1 MCKKEICLKYLYRY
15 PILNVVIILGITL
28 FFLLQIPQLQMD
40 NDTLNF
46 VPNDDP
52 ALVAIEKLE
61 EQYGSYL
68 IMDLVIINPYGSLL
82 DSRGLKIIDDIT
94 EVLDKLEGLEE
105 VQSLTNTDYINNVHG
120 ILRGIPISEGPAGRF
135 LTGEEI
141 RQRLN
146 SWDMY
151 NLVLLSKDE
160 HSTQIGIT
168 LEADM
173 EVEAREKIYNEV
185 KTIASEMIPSSYTF
199 YLAGLPATTIQ
210 ISHNIK
216 KDLVLLIPFVVILV
230 LIILYLSF
238 RRPGGVVLP
247 ILNVTISTIWTL
259 GMMAFTNTPMT
270 ILSSIIP
277 VLMIAVGSA
286 YGIHLISHYYDEL
299 DRANPGNRE
308 NHLGIVWHTVKIAGT
323 PIVMAGL
330 TTMAGFGSLAVSSVL
345 PMKSFGI
352 FTSFGVASALVVAM
366 ILIPSLLL
374 LNPGKPNQNKTSENQ
389 DHLLLGILTNITI
402 NRKILLSVLS
412 IFLIAGSIYFL
423 PRVVIDNDI
432 VAYFKKTTEVRRSEN
447 FIKENFAGT
456 NSFDMVIS
464 GKEKGS
470 LNNPEIL
477 LFMDNFKIWILENYS
492 EVGKIISYSDFIKRI
507 NQVLN
512 EDTPGRVQLES
523 RIENTEN
530 EFKED
535 DSVWEDSF
543 SGNDSFTTD
552 SSSSDNGSFFT
563 SEQEEVSLEGKS
575 EEHSLIIVKS
585 STLMEN
591 LWSAYLNNP
600 DNFIEA
606 LAKLTNYKGMDY
618 YEIPENPEKYNL
630 NNNQDLSNLI
640 SQNLMIYSGNLSSW
654 ADEALEPTQGRMSVQ
669 LKVEGSRFT
678 DMLITELKVYVDK
691 NIPEGYSL
699 IYAGNALAASS
710 LTHEIVRSAIK
721 SIFLSILLVFLI
733 LSVTYRSPVAGLI
746 GIAPLSL
753 TVLVNFGVMGLTKI
767 PMDISTAM
775 VGSIAIGIGIDY
787 TIHFISSYNHHYTK
801 ERSALEITRR
811 TMNSS
816 GKAIIFNAMSVAA
829 GFAVLIFSQ
838 FNPLMYF
845 GLLIVITMGVSSLA
859 SLTLLPLLLNSI
871 KPKFLEKIKM
881 AETAREN

>member
-1 MCKKEICLKYLYRY
+1 MKYLYRY

-28 FFLLQIPQLQMD
+28 FLLLQIPQLQMD

-46 VPNDDP
+46 IPEDDP
-52 ALVAIEKLE
+52 ALIAIEKLE

-82 DSRGLKIIDDIT
+82 DSRGLEIIDDIT

-105 VQSLTNTDYINNVHG
+105 VQSLTNTDFINSVDG
-120 ILRGIPISEGPAGRF
+120 TLRGSPISEGTDGRF

-151 NLVLLSKDE
+151 DLVLLSDDE

-299 DRANPGNRE
+299 DRAKPGNRE
-308 NHLGIVWHTVKIAGT
+308 NHRETVWHTVKIAGT

-352 FTSFGVASALVVAM
+352 FTTFGVASALLVAM

-374 LNPGKPNQNKTSENQ
+374 LNPGKPKQNKTSENQ

-412 IFLIAGSIYFL
+412 IILIAGSIYFL
-423 PRVVIDNDI
+423 PRVVVDNDI
-432 VAYFKKTTEVRRSEN
+432 VAYFKETTEVRRSEN
-447 FIKENFAGT
+447 FIRENFAGT

-464 GKEKGS
+464 GKEKGA

-512 EDTPGRVQLES
+512 EDTPGKVYLEGS
-523 RIENTEN
+523 SIDT
-530 EFKED
+530 
-535 DSVWEDSF
+535 VWEENNEETFWGNSF
-543 SGNDSFTTD
+543 PVDNF
-552 SSSSDNGSFFT
+552 SSDSGSFFE
-563 SEQEEVSLEGKS
+563 SEQEEVFPET
-575 EEHSLIIVKS
+575 INPQQS
-585 STLMEN
+585 SVITNNSDLMEN
-591 LWSAYLNNP
+591 LWTAYLNNP

-606 LAKLTNYKGMDY
+606 LAELTNYKGMDY

-630 NNNQDLSNLI
+630 KSTQDLSNLI
-640 SQNLMIYSGNLSSW
+640 
-654 ADEALEPTQGRMSVQ
+654 
-669 LKVEGSRFT
+669 
-678 DMLITELKVYVDK
+678 
-691 NIPEGYSL
+691 
-699 IYAGNALAASS
+699 
-710 LTHEIVRSAIK
+710 
-721 SIFLSILLVFLI
+721 
-733 LSVTYRSPVAGLI
+733 
-746 GIAPLSL
+746 
-753 TVLVNFGVMGLTKI
+753 
-767 PMDISTAM
+767 
-775 VGSIAIGIGIDY
+775 
-787 TIHFISSYNHHYTK
+787 
-801 ERSALEITRR
+801 
-811 TMNSS
+811 
-816 GKAIIFNAMSVAA
+816 
-829 GFAVLIFSQ
+829 
-838 FNPLMYF
+838 
-845 GLLIVITMGVSSLA
+845 
-859 SLTLLPLLLNSI
+859 
-871 KPKFLEKIKM
+871 
-881 AETAREN
+881 